1 MTLDLGPLGSQGK
14 CLIQDPSEEECW
26 RLQEQSL
33 CKGCRLWDG
42 SCETCFGGGRRYL
55 QGVILD
61 GTLWGVRIRVGSSL
75 AKRQTCGIPLATNLL
90 STFAENPGGRT
101 EDKVS
106 DTWCYVK

>member
-1 MTLDLGPLGSQGK
+1 MKLDLGPLGSQGK

-42 SCETCFGGGRRYL
+42 SCEMCFGGGRRDL

-61 GTLWGVRIRVGSSL
+61 GTSWGVRICVGSSL
-75 AKRQTCGIPLATNLL
+75 AKRQTCGIPLATTCFRRLRKIQEEEQK
-90 STFAENPGGRT
+90 TRCQTRGVT
-101 EDKVS
+101 
-106 DTWCYVK
+106 

>member
-42 SCETCFGGGRRYL
+42 SCEMCFAGGRRDL

-61 GTLWGVRIRVGSSL
+61 GTLWGVRICVGSSL
-75 AKRQTCGIPLATNLL
+75 AKRQTCGIPLQPTCFRRLRKIQEEEQK
-90 STFAENPGGRT
+90 TRCQTRGVT
-101 EDKVS
+101 
-106 DTWCYVK
+106 